1 VAHEKEVAADPA
13 RAGDHARA
21 MFEREHDPSRV
32 LAITDGVFAIITTL
46 LVLDVHVPELSQGQS
61 LNEALLEVRSSL
73 TAFAISFVL
82 AGMYWV
88 GHRDL
93 FALIRRTDRGLVWL
107 NILYLLPLCLLPFGT
122 KLLGRYGQEPRA
134 LRIYGLVLVGIA
146 LMRVVIWL
154 YTTNRQHL
162 LWQRLDDRQRRA
174 GLALAVAPGL
184 AYLLAI
190 LVAGVAP
197 VVSLAIY
204 AGLPLLYF
212 LSITVLRRGRKGEQ
226 EYGEFT

>member
-1 VAHEKEVAADPA
+1 VTEEKEVAASPV
-13 RAGDHARA
+13 RASDHARA

-32 LAITDGVFAIITTL
+32 LAMTDGVFAIIMTL

-61 LNEALLEVRSSL
+61 LNEALGEVRASL
-73 TAFAISFVL
+73 TAFAISFIL

-93 FALIRRTDRGLVWL
+93 FALIRRIDRNLVWL

-122 KLLGRYGQEPRA
+122 KLLGRYDQESRA
-134 LRIYGLVLVGIA
+134 LRIYGLVLVAIA
-146 LMRVVIWL
+146 IMRTVIWL
-154 YTTNRQHL
+154 YATNRPHL

-174 GLALAVAPGL
+174 GLAIAVVPGL
-184 AYLLAI
+184 IYLLAI
-190 LVAGVAP
+190 LVAEAVPAAA
-197 VVSLAIY
+197 LAIF

-212 LSITVLRRGRKGEQ
+212 LSITVLRRTRKGEQ